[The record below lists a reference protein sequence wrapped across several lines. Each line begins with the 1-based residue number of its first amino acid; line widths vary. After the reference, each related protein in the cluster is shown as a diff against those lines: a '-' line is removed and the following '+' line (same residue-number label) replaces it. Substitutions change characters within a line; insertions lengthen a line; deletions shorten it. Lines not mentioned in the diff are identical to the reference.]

1 MRTVSDTALE
11 SYQFGTKPEDMYYLL
26 IDLVKNPNGIDISRL
41 ANADPRMFDSVLTDM
56 GCVLMLSGDEM
67 QELIN
72 RGAVQE
78 SNKHESLYNLARAEG
93 LI

>member
-11 SYQFGTKPEDMYYLL
+11 SYQFGNKPEDTYYLL
-26 IDLVKNPNGIDISRL
+26 IDLVRNPNGVDITRL
-41 ANADPRMFDSVLTDM
+41 ANADPRMFDSVLSDM

-67 QELIN
+67 EELIR
-72 RGAVQE
+72 RGNVDE
-78 SNKHESLYNLARAEG
+78 EDKHGSLFNLAQAEG